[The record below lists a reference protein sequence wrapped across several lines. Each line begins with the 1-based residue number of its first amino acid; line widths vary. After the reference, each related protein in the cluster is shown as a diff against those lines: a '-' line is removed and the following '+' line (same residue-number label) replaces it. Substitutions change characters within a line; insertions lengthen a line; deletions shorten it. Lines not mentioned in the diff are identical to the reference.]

1 MIRNI
6 HRRAALVLLAALL
19 SAGCATV
26 PAQHVGV
33 LETFGKVLPETWSP
47 GLHFW
52 PPWIGVHRIN
62 CRTTQLEEGTTTP
75 TSEGLVV
82 GLDVS
87 IVFHAEPESAKEIY
101 SRYGG
106 LDGLIGNV
114 LVPEFRSV
122 VRDVT
127 AGFDAVDLY
136 SGRRDEVSARMLE
149 DLRKRMADRGVVI
162 ETILLRNIELPAQ
175 VAKAVEA
182 KLAADQQAQQ
192 MEFVLKKE
200 AKEAERKR
208 IEAKGISD
216 FQRIVSA
223 GISPAL
229 LKWKGIEATE
239 KIASS
244 PNTKVVIVGSGT
256 GGLPVI
262 LGSDKP

>member
-1 MIRNI
+1 MIRNAK
-6 HRRAALVLLAALL
+6 RRAAPLLLAVLL

-26 PAQHVGV
+26 PAQHIGV
-33 LETFGKVLPETWSP
+33 LETFGKVLPDSWGP
-47 GLHFW
+47 GIHVW
-52 PPWIGVHRIN
+52 APWVGVHRIN
-62 CRTTQLEEGTTTP
+62 CRTSQLEERTTTP

-87 IVFHAEPESAKEIY
+87 IVFHAEPEAAKDIY

-127 AGFDAVDLY
+127 AGFNAVDLY
-136 SGRRDEVSARMLE
+136 SGRRAEVSSKMLA
-149 DLRKRMADRGVVI
+149 DLRSRMSERGVNI
-162 ETILLRNIELPAQ
+162 EAILLRNIELPAQ

-192 MEFVLKKE
+192 MEFVLRKE
-200 AKEAERKR
+200 SKEAERKR
-208 IEAKGISD
+208 IEAQGISD

-239 KIASS
+239 KIAAS
-244 PNTKVVIVGSGT
+244 PNTKVVIVGSGKD
-256 GGLPVI
+256 GLPVI
-262 LGSDKP
+262 LGSDK